1 MKHLIII
8 FIIFFLTNCSKPKTV
23 MICGDHIC
31 VNKAEAEQYFEE
43 NLTLEVRI
51 IDKKAKTKID
61 LVELNLKENDE
72 GNKKISIL
80 TKNKTDEN
88 LKTLSNEEIK
98 NIKKK
103 IKQKV
108 INKKATKK
116 IVKKNNNIENKKA
129 IRSVKKERKLYT
141 LKNTTKKTNVNK
153 NKDVFDVC
161 SILDKCNIDE
171 ISKYLLDQGKKK
183 DFPDITKNSNL

>member
-1 MKHLIII
+1 MCL
-8 FIIFFLTNCSKPKTV
+8 L
-23 MICGDHIC
+23 
-31 VNKAEAEQYFEE
+31 
-43 NLTLEVRI
+43 
-51 IDKKAKTKID
+51 
-61 LVELNLKENDE
+61 
-72 GNKKISIL
+72 
-80 TKNKTDEN
+80 
-88 LKTLSNEEIK
+88 EIK

-116 IVKKNNNIENKKA
+116 LVKKNNNIENKKA

>member
-171 ISKYLLDQGKKK
+171 I
-183 DFPDITKNSNL
+183 